1 MRKEANALKISS
13 KPWFRPAVTGGVF
26 IFGLVLL
33 VTWDLYLN
41 PKLTEVTAVV
51 ASQPILANTTITPK
65 DLTTETILRTDQVPQ
80 AINMP
85 TALIG
90 RTATEHIGPGAQFSA
105 YMISQRNL
113 LPNGRYSTYVLP
125 KEWVFAVPA
134 IVRRGD
140 HINIYTVA
148 ATQGS
153 SQGISTIPVGR
164 PLLSGVRVEYALD
177 SSGQEVVNSNPNAN
191 ATSAE
196 NRQNST
202 GTISEL
208 DVLLTKVQWQQIDQ
222 ACTHGQQLIISDLNG

>member
-1 MRKEANALKISS
+1 MKLSS

-26 IFGLVLL
+26 ILGLVLL

-41 PKLTEVTAVV
+41 PKLTEVRAVV
-51 ASQPILANTTITPK
+51 ASQPILANTTITAK
-65 DLTTETILRTDQVPQ
+65 DLTTETILRTDLVPQ
-80 AINMP
+80 AISASS
-85 TALIG
+85 ALVG
-90 RTATEHIGPGAQFSA
+90 KTATEHIGPGSQFAA
-105 YMISQRNL
+105 YMISQHNL
-113 LPNGRYSTYVLP
+113 LPDGRYNTYVLP
-125 KEWVFAVPA
+125 KAWMFAVPA

-148 ATQGS
+148 SQAL
-153 SQGISTIPVGR
+153 SQGTRSTVPVGR

-177 SSGQEVVNSNPNAN
+177 SSGQEVVNLNPNAN

-208 DVLLTKVQWQQIDQ
+208 DVLLTKVQWQQVDQ
-222 ACTHGQQLIISDLNG
+222 ACTQHGQQLIISDLNG